1 MTTRSGT
8 VNDIVRQ
15 VLVIAAVV
23 GVIVVNALANIL
35 PLNGQTTGAISDRF
49 DVYFVPAGYVF
60 SIWSLIYLGLIGYA
74 VFQALPR
81 QRTNPRLRA
90 IGYPFVAS
98 CLANIAWIFLWHYE
112 HFAWTLVAMVTLL
125 VVLGWIYQRLGIGIT
140 EASGGER
147 WLVRLTFS
155 IYFGWITV
163 ATIANMT
170 SVLDYFNWSGWG
182 IGPVAWALLMLGI
195 ATVIGLGV
203 TVLRSDWAYGAVLVW
218 AFAGIAVKQ
227 SDTAAVMLTAAI
239 CAVIMV
245 AAIVLALVRRP
256 ALPTPSAA

>member
-125 VVLGWIYQRLGIGIT
+125 VVLGCLLGFVWV
-140 EASGGER
+140 S
-147 WLVRLTFS
+147 
-155 IYFGWITV
+155 
-163 ATIANMT
+163 
-170 SVLDYFNWSGWG
+170 
-182 IGPVAWALLMLGI
+182 ALLVLGPT
-195 ATVIGLGV
+195 AL
-203 TVLRSDWAYGAVLVW
+203 L
-218 AFAGIAVKQ
+218 
-227 SDTAAVMLTAAI
+227 AAVHLGKDWLTGLI
-239 CAVIMV
+239 
-245 AAIVLALVRRP
+245 
-256 ALPTPSAA
+256 S